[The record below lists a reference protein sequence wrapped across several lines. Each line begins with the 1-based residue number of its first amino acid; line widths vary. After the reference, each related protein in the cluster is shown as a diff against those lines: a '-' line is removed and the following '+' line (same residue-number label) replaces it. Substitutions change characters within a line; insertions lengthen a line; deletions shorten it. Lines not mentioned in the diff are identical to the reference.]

1 MLRKTVV
8 GVVGVWWVLWVEATG
23 RGWSV
28 ESDKNLTPTSIKGSP
43 KIVDGIAIWL
53 QLIAFHGLFVGWFA
67 WAELEYVR
75 LGNGE
80 PSSAGQSSWCHM
92 RSWLDNKWMING
104 WWMDDKWMMNET
116 GLHLTQNSIE
126 TNLLLVAFLPQQRST
141 WEWSSNDGRCL
152 YMKPLSFSHVTS
164 CFH

>member
-8 GVVGVWWVLWVEATG
+8 GLLVFDGFFELKQLEGVGQLVPKK
-23 RGWSV
+23 
-28 ESDKNLTPTSIKGSP
+28 SDTYLNKRFTKNRCWHCYMAPM
-43 KIVDGIAIWL
+43 
-53 QLIAFHGLFVGWFA
+53 IAFHGLFVGWFA

-75 LGNGE
+75 LGSGE
-80 PSSAGQSSWCHM
+80 PISAGQSSWCHI
-92 RSWLDNKWMING
+92 RWGHDLIING
-104 WWMDDKWMMNET
+104 WWMDDKWMMNEV
-116 GLHLTQNSIE
+116 GLHLTQNSKSIE

-141 WEWSSNDGRCL
+141 WDGSSNDGRFL